1 MHAVLDR
8 LPETY
13 WRYVARHELFRR
25 LWERH
30 RTPQARYV
38 VLDVGCGAGGLLAYL
53 AAHAPVTPIGF
64 DLGPE
69 PLAYGRKRGLNALG
83 VADAVALPIRPASV
97 DLIIAQ
103 DVVEHVADDTA
114 LLAGMVETCRPG
126 GLALI
131 LAPARQGLWSTR
143 DVRLGHYR
151 RYTLEQ
157 LTARVAAVGFDILHR
172 TYLDLFLVPLL
183 GTAVALA
190 RRTRDGV
197 PDLPVD
203 APAGSGLVNRLLLA
217 VSRVEAA
224 VALRAPLPLGVAA
237 LVLGARPSGRRDG
250 AAGAIARIRPARSED
265 LER

>member
-13 WRYVARHELFRR
+13 WRYVARHDLFRR

-30 RTPQARYV
+30 RPPRARYV

-53 AAHAPVTPIGF
+53 AAHAPVTPIGL
-64 DLGPE
+64 DLVPE
-69 PLAYGRKRGLNALG
+69 ALTYCRKRGLGALG
-83 VADAVALPIRPASV
+83 VADAVALPVRPASA
-97 DLIIAQ
+97 DLVIAQ
-103 DVVEHVADDTA
+103 DVVEHVADDTG
-114 LLAGMVETCRPG
+114 LLTGVVQACRPG

-131 LAPARQGLWSTR
+131 VAPARQALWSTR
-143 DVRLGHYR
+143 DVRLGHHR

-157 LTARVAAVGFDILHR
+157 LAGRVAAAGFDIVHR

-183 GTAVALA
+183 GIAVALA
-190 RRTRDGV
+190 PRTPDGV
-197 PDLPVD
+197 PDLPFE
-203 APAGSGLVNRLLLA
+203 APGGSGLVNRLLLA

-237 LVLGARPSGRRDG
+237 LVLGARPP
-250 AAGAIARIRPARSED
+250 RPARAP
-265 LER
+265 